1 MFYFVDNVVVY
12 KALLVQGKGG
22 KLVYKI
28 FIVNIISYNSDLLKS
43 HGLASPQGLLD

>member
-43 HGLASPQGLLD
+43 HGLASPRGLLD